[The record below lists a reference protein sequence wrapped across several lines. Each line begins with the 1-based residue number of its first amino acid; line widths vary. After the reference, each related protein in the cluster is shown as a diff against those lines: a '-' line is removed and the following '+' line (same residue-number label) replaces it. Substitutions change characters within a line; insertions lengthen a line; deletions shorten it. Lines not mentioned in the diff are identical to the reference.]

1 MSDQGCI
8 PSGAAEP
15 KERKKGLFALPPLS
29 EIKKAN
35 KVSVIAST
43 PTLFNSS
50 RQSRPGHPTT
60 NAVPTSQ
67 LSSEQC
73 SAKARLRH
81 SDSSSGQRCSS
92 SSGER
97 ALKRVRDEVD
107 TEAGDVHRPQKR
119 TLNDRVIPKSR
130 DSSHESSTSE
140 AIVPDTSSGLGQVM
154 YHLQPPA
161 PSGMGSSGVGPSGM
175 GSSGVEPSGMG
186 SSVPALSG
194 MGPSGMGSS
203 GVEPSGMGSSVPALS
218 GMGPS
223 GMGSSGVEPSGMGS
237 SVPALSGMG
246 PSGMGSSVPAL
257 SGMGPSGVE
266 PSGMGSS
273 VPALSGMGPSGMGSS
288 APAPSGTGP
297 SGMGSSAPALSGV
310 GPSGMGPGGM
320 GPKGAGTVAVSEGV
334 ATTSMSTVLPT
345 AHHPHAIIANV
356 VQVCTCM
363 TVAL

>member
-1 MSDQGCI
+1 MSDH
-8 PSGAAEP
+8 PSGTAEP

-81 SDSSSGQRCSS
+81 SDNSGGQRCSS

-154 YHLQPPA
+154 YHLQSPA
-161 PSGMGSSGVGPSGM
+161 PSGTGSSGVGSSGMGPSGVEPSGMGSSVPALSGMGPSGM
-175 GSSGVEPSGMG
+175 GSSVPALSGMGPSGMG

-218 GMGPS
+218 R
-223 GMGSSGVEPSGMGS
+223 
-237 SVPALSGMG
+237 
-246 PSGMGSSVPAL
+246 
-257 SGMGPSGVE
+257 
-266 PSGMGSS
+266 
-273 VPALSGMGPSGMGSS
+273 MGPSGMGSS
-288 APAPSGTGP
+288 APAP